1 MLRTAARRA
10 FSSAASPRPRST
22 RILVTGAGGQI
33 GMELVHLFN
42 QRLRSL
48 GGAALVLATDVR
60 PTPPEFANCA
70 YETLDVTNE
79 QRLQELVDAHRI
91 DTVVHLASLLSAN
104 GEKNPKLAM
113 HVNRGGA
120 EAVLNVAAGKGL
132 KVFAPSTIA
141 AFGPSTPRDAT
152 PDHTVM
158 RPTTMYGVTKVYL
171 ELLGEY
177 YERKFGVDFRSVR
190 YPGVL
195 SHAALPGGG
204 TTDYAVEIFYD
215 ALRTGAYT
223 SFLSADTA
231 LPMMYMPDALTAAV
245 DLIDAP
251 KEKLSQQV
259 YNVTGVSFTPREL
272 GDAVSRALVAAGKA
286 PLKMAYKPDFRQ
298 AIADTWP
305 RSLDDSTARKDWGW
319 KHTFGTNEIV
329 ADMIKNLEPRLL
341 GKK

>member
-1 MLRTAARRA
+1 MRTARRF
-10 FSSAASPRPRST
+10 FSAATAASPRPRST

-33 GMELVHLFN
+33 GMELVHLLN
-42 QRLRSL
+42 QRLRPL
-48 GGAALVLATDVR
+48 GNSALVLATDVR
-60 PTPPEFANCA
+60 PTPPEFAGCA
-70 YETLDVTNE
+70 YEVLDVTE
-79 QRLQELVDAHRI
+79 EKRLRELVDAHRI
-91 DTVVHLASLLSAN
+91 DTIVHLASLLSAN
-104 GEKNPKLAM
+104 GEKNPALAM

-120 EAVLNVAAGKGL
+120 EAVLNVAAGKAL

-141 AFGPSTPRDAT
+141 AFGPSTPRDLT
-152 PDHTVM
+152 PDNTVM

-223 SFLSADTA
+223 SFLAADTA

-251 KEKLSQQV
+251 KEKLTQQV

-272 GDAVSRALVAAGKA
+272 GAAVSRALVAAGKA
-286 PLKMAYKPDFRQ
+286 PLKMGYKPDFRQ

-305 RSLDDSTARKDWGW
+305 RSLDDSAARKDWRW
-319 KHTFGTNEIV
+319 KHTFGTEEIV
-329 ADMIKNLEPRLL
+329 ADMLKNLGPRLL
-341 GKK
+341 GKQ

>member
-1 MLRTAARRA
+1 
-10 FSSAASPRPRST
+10 
-22 RILVTGAGGQI
+22 
-33 GMELVHLFN
+33 MELVHLFN
-42 QRLRSL
+42 ERLRAL
-48 GGAALVLATDVR
+48 GDSALVLATDVR
-60 PTPPEFANCA
+60 PTPPEFAKCA
-70 YETLDVTNE
+70 YETLDATDE
-79 QRLQELVDAHRI
+79 KRMRELVDAHRI
-91 DTVVHLASLLSAN
+91 DTIVHLASLLSAN

-141 AFGPSTPRDAT
+141 AFGPSTPRDLT

-215 ALRTGAYT
+215 ALRTGSYT

-231 LPMMYMPDALTAAV
+231 LPMMYMPDALAAAV

-251 KEKLSQQV
+251 KEKLTQQV

-272 GDAVSRALVAAGKA
+272 GAAVSKALVASGKA

-298 AIADTWP
+298 SIADTWP
-305 RSLDDSTARKDWGW
+305 RSLDDSVARRDWGW
-319 KHTFGTNEIV
+319 KHTFGTEEIV
-329 ADMIKNLEPRLL
+329 ADMLKNLAPRLL